1 MPGEEVKN
9 ILLSANEEG
18 LEELTERATE
28 KEDSGDARGTR
39 LVKAAKSAVVFQTA
53 QIRKNTLRS
62 VISRGTG
69 APEPTC
75 VFTEEL

>member
-28 KEDSGDARGTR
+28 KEDSGNARGTR

-62 VISRGTG
+62 VIPRGTG

>member
-53 QIRKNTLRS
+53 QIRKDTLRS
-62 VISRGTG
+62 VIPRGTG
-69 APEPTC
+69 TLEPTC